1 MASESAEDL
10 RAVVVDAAP
19 VVLGT
24 LDTCDERKNANARGA
39 AARALLDITVPVD
52 RALMLVGRLCSTAEA
67 GGTTGVSRAG
77 VHVRRATFAG
87 RCRSEALG

>member
-1 MASESAEDL
+1 MASERAEDL

-52 RALMLVGRLCSTAEA
+52 RALMLVGRLCSNAQA
-67 GGTTGVSRAG
+67 ARTTGVSRTR
-77 VHVRRATFAG
+77 VQVRRTAFAG